1 MKILLKRNDGLFS
14 QPVSDELN
22 VAFDNL
28 SKRIEQFDP
37 GTTFPTFYTS
47 IINISSDYTINNF
60 SFSIEKEHHI
70 LFSITPTT
78 TITKQTPIAKI
89 PAFDVS
95 NVFGACCT
103 DEKFIPAVI
112 RGQYVLASDDLL
124 SGTEYVF
131 KFDFIGA

>member
-1 MKILLKRNDGLFS
+1 MKILLKRNDGLFPPS
-14 QPVSDELN
+14 VSDELN
-22 VAFDNL
+22 VAFDGI
-28 SKRIEQFDP
+28 SKKIESFDP
-37 GTTFPTFYTS
+37 GETFPTFSTS
-47 IINISSDYTINNF
+47 TIDIVSDYTINNF

-70 LFSITPTT
+70 LFSIQPKT
-78 TITKQTPIAKI
+78 TIAKFTPIAKI

-112 RGQYVLASDDLL
+112 RGEYIL
-124 SGTEYVF
+124 SSEELSPGTEYVF